1 MTQVTR
7 LLQAAS
13 QAILLNHVS
22 LLETE
27 VSKCIC
33 PVKYRCTCSV
43 KYVSRK
49 LLRGFH
55 SLNTGS
61 KAPVWTAFQY
71 ISEILLHIDGKTFFV
86 CSFVA
91 VCVHLKPWYFVIIV
105 VFICLFFVGLLL
117 VCQKK
122 LFFMERN
129 QYLLICTLAIPLKI
143 VTSQKNISSNA
154 KWNELIYFAVLVI
167 KYTVETILTGTFWYK
182 ETFVSVETN
191 SFPGGSKSRFSF
203 GKILFRA

>member
-49 LLRGFH
+49 VLRGFH

-61 KAPVWTAFQY
+61 KAPVWANIY
-71 ISEILLHIDGKTFFV
+71 LKSFFTLTGRHF
-86 CSFVA
+86 S
-91 VCVHLKPWYFVIIV
+91 CVHLLPCVFICYRDFFVIIV

-117 VCQKK
+117 VCQRK
-122 LFFMERN
+122 LFFYGEE

-167 KYTVETILTGTFWYK
+167 KYTVETILTGTF
-182 ETFVSVETN
+182 
-191 SFPGGSKSRFSF
+191 
-203 GKILFRA
+203 